1 MFFQDIYVDYL
12 NPKFHDDG
20 IVIVASRACQR
31 GPILPRER
39 VLGLKFMFLDPK
51 EVSKPKMLL
60 IEVVG
65 HIMID
70 FETTFQ
76 VIWSMYV
83 VRNPKN
89 VQKSS
94 REEEIWPK
102 IKFLDN
108 KEVSKPKMPL
118 IEVVGHIMIDLET
131 TLQVIWSMYVVSN

>member
-39 VLGLKFMFLDPK
+39 VLGLKIMFLDPK
-51 EVSKPKMLL
+51 EVSKPKMAL

-65 HIMID
+65 HIIID
-70 FETTFQ
+70 FRTKLQ
-76 VIWSMYV
+76 VARSMYE

-89 VQKSS
+89 VRKSS
-94 REEEIWPK
+94 REEEIFTK
-102 IKFLDN
+102 NHDFGTQGGLQAKN
-108 KEVSKPKMPL
+108 
-118 IEVVGHIMIDLET
+118 VVNRSC
-131 TLQVIWSMYVVSN
+131 QASQN

>member
-20 IVIVASRACQR
+20 IVIVAFRACQR

-51 EVSKPKMLL
+51 EVSKPKMSL

-65 HIMID
+65 HILID
-70 FETTFQ
+70 FGTTLQ

-94 REEEIWPK
+94 REEKIWPK
-102 IKFLDN
+102 IMILDP
-108 KEVSKPKMPL
+108 KEVSKPKMSL
-118 IEVVGHIMIDLET
+118 IEVVRR
-131 TLQVIWSMYVVSN
+131 

>member
-51 EVSKPKMLL
+51 EVSKPKISL

-65 HIMID
+65 HTMID
-70 FETTFQ
+70 FRTKVE
-76 VIWSMYV
+76 VIWSMYE
-83 VRNPKN
+83 VRNPK
-89 VQKSS
+89 K
-94 REEEIWPK
+94 RPK
-102 IKFLDN
+102 I
-108 KEVSKPKMPL
+108 
-118 IEVVGHIMIDLET
+118 
-131 TLQVIWSMYVVSN
+131 